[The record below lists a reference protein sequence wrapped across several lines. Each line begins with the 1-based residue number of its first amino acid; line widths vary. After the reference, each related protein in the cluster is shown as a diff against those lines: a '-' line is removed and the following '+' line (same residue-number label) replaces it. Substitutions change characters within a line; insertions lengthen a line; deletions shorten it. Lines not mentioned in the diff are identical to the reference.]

1 MKRIISAIIIASILV
16 SCSDGLQDQGGAIVP
31 PSGSVEA
38 ASDVFIPVF
47 FEKAADA
54 SGIATAGIIDM
65 TPAGSPFG
73 NTIAATS
80 VMSTLPVMVSLDL
93 VENTTAKNVFDSV
106 EDEFLAYGFPVRF
119 DRENSRKNNDG
130 VYMKYYV
137 MSEQE
142 GNGDFP
148 IGCIDYYY
156 SDKTERF
163 SYREIIMLNI
173 DFVGTGNDGGELVSN
188 ILVIQYDDIPVEWVD
203 GRAVFECGQIGT
215 DGKAERNGTVDLIGF
230 NSHGDGFSINRDYTI
245 IRSDGKTF
253 CQIYAP
259 YYSVALRV
267 NGGYPPQIDSILS
280 DYTQAEDHTFT
291 VEEAKRTGMNL
302 INEILPVVY
311 KNKNVKDTYHSY
323 SSYRN
328 DMLTEFSKDFEPKRA
343 DDRSLVG
350 PHISVGDCAS
360 TIFDYETGEVAALG
374 LIKLMSSVNYS
385 SIGNQTNY
393 NESNFQH
400 FFKDIEYTD
409 YVTIKGEGKSDDTDM
424 LIKALIEAQLRV
436 CGIDN
441 ENFIRN
447 FIVSEAYSFN
457 TMNDYGDF
465 QWTSIPVDCSD
476 PAAFEAKLKERYMD
490 IYGLSSIDDVEPR
503 YNPYPKE
510 S

>member
-1 MKRIISAIIIASILV
+1 MKRIVSAIIIASILV

-47 FEKAADA
+47 FEKTADA

-65 TPAGSPFG
+65 TPDGSPFA

-137 MSEQE
+137 MSEQK

-173 DFVGTGNDGGELVSN
+173 DFSGTGNDSGKLISN

-203 GRAVFECGQIGT
+203 GRAVFECGQIGA
-215 DGKAERNGTVDLIGF
+215 DGTAEKNGTVDLIGF
-230 NSHGDGFSINRDYTI
+230 NSHGCVFSINRDYTI

-253 CQIYAP
+253 YQIYAP

-267 NGGYPPQIDSILS
+267 NGYPPQIDSILS
-280 DYTQAEDHTFT
+280 KYTQVEDHTFT
-291 VEEAKRTGMNL
+291 VEEANETGMNL

-343 DDRSLVG
+343 DDQSLVG
-350 PHISVGDCAS
+350 RDISVGDCAS

-374 LIKLMSSVNYS
+374 LVQLMSSVNYS
-385 SIGNQTNY
+385 SIGEKEHYDQTNF
-393 NESNFQH
+393 ES
-400 FFKDIEYTD
+400 FFPCITYEK
-409 YVTIKGEGKSDDTDM
+409 YVTPNDNGSDDADM

-436 CGIDN
+436 CGIDK

-457 TMNDYGDF
+457 TSGYGDF

-476 PAAFEAKLKERYMD
+476 PADFEAKLKERYATT
-490 IYGLSSIDDVEPR
+490 IYNIPIEQVAPR
-503 YNPYPKE
+503 YNPYPEE

>member
-16 SCSDGLQDQGGAIVP
+16 SCTDGLQDQGGAIVP
-31 PSGSVEA
+31 PSEIE
-38 ASDVFIPVF
+38 SDVFIPVF
-47 FEKAADA
+47 FEKTADA

-65 TPAGSPFG
+65 IPDGSPFD

-142 GNGDFP
+142 GNGNFP

-156 SDKTERF
+156 SDKAERF

-173 DFVGTGNDGGELVSN
+173 DFSGTGNDGGKLVSN

-203 GRAVFECGQIGT
+203 GRAVFECGQIGA
-215 DGKAERNGTVDLIGF
+215 DGTAEKNGTVDLIGF
-230 NSHGDGFSINRDYTI
+230 NSHGSGFSINRDYTI

-253 CQIYAP
+253 YQIYAP
-259 YYSVALRV
+259 YYSVALRAD
-267 NGGYPPQIDSILS
+267 GTFPPSIASILEKYTDS
-280 DYTQAEDHTFT
+280 DDYTFT
-291 VEEAKRTGMNL
+291 KEEALDTGMDMV
-302 INEILPVVY
+302 NEILPVVY

-328 DMLTEFSKDFEPKRA
+328 DMLTEFSKDFEPKCA
-343 DDRSLVG
+343 DDKSLVG
-350 PHISVGDCAS
+350 KDISVGDCAS

-385 SIGNQTNY
+385 SIGEKEHYDQTNF
-393 NESNFQH
+393 ES
-400 FFKDIEYTD
+400 FFPCITYEE
-409 YVTIKGEGKSDDTDM
+409 YVTPNDNGSDDADM
-424 LIKALIEAQLRV
+424 LLKALIEAQLKV
-436 CGIDN
+436 CGIDD
-441 ENFIRN
+441 EN
-447 FIVSEAYSFN
+447 FIVSEAYSCN
-457 TMNDYGDF
+457 TMDGYVDF

-503 YNPYPKE
+503 YNPYPEE